1 MTEVL
6 TTKGRLIGKIL
17 IDWSEKKAT
26 ENENIHFKK
35 SLCSGLQNIRFTSD
49 NLNKIFGQNEH
60 DDGYII
66 CYEIENLHENVNI
79 SLILNKIRLGKRMQ
93 KRYEQ
98 LLSALDLN
106 NNEEKQV
113 KLKQWDISSE
123 SSNISQLEEV
133 LNQVYDYEISY
144 FETELKAWLTNHS
157 HKIKS
162 FPQFNLET
170 VASTELPEEIL
181 VEGAMKDIISNK
193 YERNLKARS
202 RCIAYYGTACQVC
215 GFDFG
220 AVYGEEFAGKIEV
233 HHRKPLYEIKENY
246 VVNPI
251 KDLIP
256 VCPNCHLVLHSKKN
270 GVYTIEELKKLIIDH
285 NQKDN

>member
-17 IDWSEKKAT
+17 IDWSENKAT
-26 ENENIHFKK
+26 ENKNIHFKR

-49 NLNKIFGQNEH
+49 HLNEVFAQNER

-66 CYEIENLHENVNI
+66 CYEIENLHEKVSI
-79 SLILNKIRLGKRMQ
+79 SLVLDKSRLGKRM
-93 KRYEQ
+93 KKTYEQ
-98 LLSALDLN
+98 LLAAMDLSDN
-106 NNEEKQV
+106 GELHI
-113 KLKQWDISSE
+113 KLKRWDISSE
-123 SSNISQLEEV
+123 ASNISQIEGV
-133 LNQVYDYEISY
+133 LDQVYDYEISY
-144 FETELKAWLTNHS
+144 FETELKAWLADHS
-157 HKIKS
+157 RKIKP
-162 FPQFNLET
+162 FPQFDLET
-170 VASTELPEEIL
+170 VANTELPEEIL
-181 VEGAMKDIISNK
+181 IEGAMRDILSNK

-233 HHRKPLYEIKENY
+233 HHRKPLYEIKEDY
-246 VVNPI
+246 VVDPI

-256 VCPNCHLVLHSKKN
+256 VCPNCHLVLHSKKD
-270 GVYTIEELKKLIIDH
+270 GVYTVEELREKL
-285 NQKDN
+285 KL